1 RAAASARGV
10 AGPRRTQGLRARLPA
25 PALGRDATA
34 RLDRPRAGNR
44 AADLADGRAVRRAGR
59 DHARP
64 PEPGAAAD
72 LGGDRHHDRLRA
84 PVPSRSR
91 LSRGPRL
98 RLPAAAGPGG
108 GRSPHRSAVAT
119 RPGDEGHAAVP
130 PTHCGAAPRA
140 RSGRMTAP
148 ARQGRSA
155 GVVLARRIVLPLVVI
170 AGLVIVW
177 DVMIRI
183 LAIPPYVVP
192 SPAPGGQA
200 LGKERAPLPG
210 HAIP

>member
-1 RAAASARGV
+1 GGIETALRDAHGAGTRAAEFG
-10 AGPRRTQGLRARLPA
+10 
-25 PALGRDATA
+25 
-34 RLDRPRAGNR
+34 
-44 AADLADGRAVRRAGR
+44 DGRAVRRAGR

-72 LGGDRHHDRLRA
+72 LGGDRHHDRLRH
-84 PVPSRSR
+84 PLHSRGR
-91 LSRGPRL
+91 LSREPRL
-98 RLPAAAGPGG
+98 RLHAAAGPGG
-108 GRSPHRSAVAT
+108 GRSHHRSAVAT

-148 ARQGRSA
+148 AREGRSA
-155 GVVLARRIVLPLVVI
+155 GAVLARRIVLPLVVI

-183 LAIPPYVVP
+183 LAIP
-192 SPAPGGQA
+192 
-200 LGKERAPLPG
+200 
-210 HAIP
+210 